1 MHECTSIIIN
11 PFHLFQRTL
20 WMKTNRGRGV
30 EELSEKIAWFS
41 KQWQL
46 LKVLLKRRRHFF
58 KLFFIYEHVNIFIVV
73 IVYIYLCKN
82 IPILY
87 VEFTKKNNS
96 FVSFHSS
103 FFHSKKFLRILRVKW
118 TGMNKGEQ
126 VENLCEKF
134 GVNMLFERPQSI
146 FAATKRSI
154 F

>member
-58 KLFFIYEHVNIFIVV
+58 KLFFIYEHVNICIAV
-73 IVYIYLCKN
+73 IVYISVLKTL
-82 IPILY
+82 PSFMLSLQ
-87 VEFTKKNNS
+87 KKELFSLFSLLSFSFKKIHKHPAYKMNS
-96 FVSFHSS
+96 DEQGRAGRKFEVLSEHTFWMTPKSFCC
-103 FFHSKKFLRILRVKW
+103 
-118 TGMNKGEQ
+118 N
-126 VENLCEKF
+126 
-134 GVNMLFERPQSI
+134 
-146 FAATKRSI
+146 
-154 F
+154 